1 MLSIVIPCYNESENL
16 PELFEKIPALYD
28 KNPNLEI
35 ILVNNGSTD
44 DSGALLKKLS
54 RNMPIKII
62 DLDQNQGYG
71 FGILSG
77 LDAASGEVLAWTHAD
92 LQTDPADV
100 LKAYELYRKLLPQY
114 PNLLIRG
121 KRKNRRFLEVL
132 FTWGMQL
139 YVNCKLKCRLS
150 DINAQPKL
158 FSKEFYRQI
167 RPQAPYD
174 FSLDLYILY
183 QMAQIGTIKTI
194 DVFFHKR
201 AGGEAKGGGNWKG
214 RIKLI
219 KRTLQY
225 INKLEKNL
233 RESK

>member
-16 PELFEKIPALYD
+16 PELFEKIRPLYD
-28 KNPNLEI
+28 IMTDFEI

-44 DSGALLKKLS
+44 NSATLLKKLS
-54 RNMPIKII
+54 RSIPIKII
-62 DLDQNQGYG
+62 HLDQNQGYG

-77 LDAASGEVLAWTHAD
+77 LDVASGEVLAWTHAD

-100 LKAYELYRKLLPQY
+100 FKAYELYQKLKPQY
-114 PNLLIRG
+114 PNLLIKG
-121 KRKNRRFLEVL
+121 KRKNRKLLEVL
-132 FTWGMQL
+132 LTLGMQL
-139 YVNCKLKCRLS
+139 YVNCKLKCHLS

-158 FSKEFYRQI
+158 FSKEFYYQI

-183 QMAQIGTIKTI
+183 QMSWIGTIKTI

-201 AGGEAKGGGNWKG
+201 TGGEAKGGGNWKG

-225 INKLEKNL
+225 VNKLKKNL
-233 RESK
+233 RKSK